1 MPGAPQVIRQT
12 PEEFARLV
20 REFGER
26 LEGDPAFTSLMAVV
40 CGGFEQVQ
48 AFARPAGVGMS
59 RFAALVDLPASTVRH
74 YQRLGL
80 VTPYEVGGKF
90 RFWVHNV
97 IQVESVKQWR
107 DLGLSLEDI
116 LSQRSP
122 ERLGGQ
128 TLTFNAPMNRG
139 VSALVTEKALHI
151 EMLARGNAA
160 ASPTNALNPATL
172 WMPLRE
178 ERVRMSPGS
187 VFRPG
192 GTGTGER
199 MPDSRRL
206 LGEIRA
212 ARLRLEQ
219 QLHILQLRVQ
229 QARRLEAAL
238 EHEQQGDPQQER

>member
-20 REFGER
+20 REFRER
-26 LEGDPAFTSLMAVV
+26 LEGDPAFASLMSAV

-48 AFARPAGVGMS
+48 AFTRPAGVGMS
-59 RFAALVDLPASTVRH
+59 SFAAFVDLPASTVRH

-97 IQVESVKQWR
+97 IQVESVRQWR

-128 TLTFNAPMNRG
+128 TLTFNAPMTSG
-139 VSALVTEKALHI
+139 ISALSRRKPCI
-151 EMLARGNAA
+151 SRC
-160 ASPTNALNPATL
+160 S
-172 WMPLRE
+172 R
-178 ERVRMSPGS
+178 
-187 VFRPG
+187 G
-192 GTGTGER
+192 GT
-199 MPDSRRL
+199 
-206 LGEIRA
+206 
-212 ARLRLEQ
+212 ARLR
-219 QLHILQLRVQ
+219 
-229 QARRLEAAL
+229 
-238 EHEQQGDPQQER
+238 PPTP